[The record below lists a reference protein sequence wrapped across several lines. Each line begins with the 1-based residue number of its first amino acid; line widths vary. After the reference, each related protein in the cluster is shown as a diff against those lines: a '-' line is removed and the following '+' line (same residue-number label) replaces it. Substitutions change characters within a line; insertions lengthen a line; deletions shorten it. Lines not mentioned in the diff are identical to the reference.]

1 MTERRTIGDILRGLG
16 RITEAD
22 IQEALEY
29 QRQNGGFFGEALV
42 ACEIISEEEVEW
54 GLASQYDLP
63 YVFPEAD
70 AVDLEAAALVSPEW
84 ALTHQTLPI
93 LRTSNTL
100 KVVVDSPLRDDS
112 IEELRRKTD
121 LEIEIALASPAT
133 IRELIR
139 QVFARAAALDE
150 EPRAPLSLENTLDRV
165 YDAQASRWGVS
176 VRGTKAHAWWDER
189 GTIRRRLLAGDW
201 QSTLER
207 LLVPSP
213 GAMVVDSTRT
223 RWDAEIERSGTTR
236 KVDVQCIADES
247 GREYLFAPRV
257 TEPPIDERFPPPAE
271 GIVSEIRILAR
282 SGTARFIVTTD
293 PPDLGHEILPH
304 LPELTLDPS
313 WRSIYLTA
321 GDQPA
326 AEEAFSVRLPS
337 DPATWEAEIEALRA
351 FHFDVVTVDLS
362 GEDTEWA
369 GSALDVASVAF
380 LLWRDDDV
388 DAAREAGI
396 RWRLGIERQDD
407 GDLRWSLESLET

>member
-16 RITEAD
+16 RITQDD

-29 QRQNGGFFGEALV
+29 QREHGGFFGEALV
-42 ACEIISEEEVEW
+42 ACGIASEEEVEW

-84 ALTHQTLPI
+84 ALTHLTLPI
-93 LRTSNTL
+93 LRTSGTL

-112 IEELRRKTD
+112 VEELRRRTD

-139 QVFARAAALDE
+139 QVYARAAALDE
-150 EPRAPLSLENTLDRV
+150 ERRQPLSLENTLDRV
-165 YDAQASRWGVS
+165 NDADASRWGIS
-176 VRGTKAHAWWDER
+176 VRGTRAYAWWDER
-189 GTIRRRLLAGDW
+189 GTIRRRALAGDW
-201 QSTLER
+201 QSSLEG
-207 LLVPSP
+207 LMVPPPS
-213 GAMVVDSTRT
+213 AMVVDSTRT

-236 KVDVQCIADES
+236 RLEVQCIADES
-247 GREYLFAPRV
+247 GREYLFAPRA
-257 TEPPIDERFPPPAE
+257 TEPPIVDRFPLPAE
-271 GIVSEIRILAR
+271 GIISEIRILAR
-282 SGTARFIVTTD
+282 SGTARFIVTAD

-313 WRSIYLTA
+313 WRSIYLNA
-321 GDQPA
+321 GDRRT
-326 AEEAFSVRLPS
+326 AEEAFSITLPA
-337 DPATWEAEIEALRA
+337 DPATWESEIEALRA

-362 GEDTEWA
+362 GGDKTWA
-369 GSALDVASVAF
+369 RSALDVASVAF
-380 LLWRDDDV
+380 LLWHDEDLE
-388 DAAREAGI
+388 AAREVGI
-396 RWRLGIERQDD
+396 RWKLGIERQDD